1 MVLHDITAFSKGKI
15 QNDVKDMKDFLLY
28 WWVLYSR
35 LEEVAIVVKDMS
47 NEQLL
52 NELVVGLNVNSNNSK

>member
-1 MVLHDITAFSKGKI
+1 MVLHDITAFSKGKK
-15 QNDVKDMKDFLLY
+15 QNDVKDMKNVLLY

-47 NEQLL
+47 KEQLL

>member
-1 MVLHDITAFSKGKI
+1 MVLNDITAFSKGKK

-52 NELVVGLNVNSNNSK
+52 NELVVGLKVNSNNSK

>member
-1 MVLHDITAFSKGKI
+1 MVLHDITAFSKGKK
-15 QNDVKDMKDFLLY
+15 QNDVKDMKDVLLY

-47 NEQLL
+47 KEQLL
-52 NELVVGLNVNSNNSK
+52 NELVVGRNVNANNSK

>member
-1 MVLHDITAFSKGKI
+1 MVLHDITAFSKGKK

>member
-1 MVLHDITAFSKGKI
+1 MVLHDITAFSKGKK
-15 QNDVKDMKDFLLY
+15 QNDVKDMKDVLLY

-47 NEQLL
+47 KEQLL

>member
-15 QNDVKDMKDFLLY
+15 WNDVKDMKDFLLY

-35 LEEVAIVVKDMS
+35 LEEVAIVAKDMS
-47 NEQLL
+47 NE
-52 NELVVGLNVNSNNSK
+52 